1 MQSAQDQ
8 LDGIRQLKAKLFE
21 DDQRAMRQGSPL
33 PIAERVRAAESSVRI
48 LVWHIEQLLQRQ
60 IEIINQKADIG

>member
-33 PIAERVRAAESSVRI
+33 PIAERVRGRI
-48 LVWHIEQLLQRQ
+48 ECKNFGLAYRAIVT
-60 IEIINQKADIG
+60 APD